1 MSAYL
6 MLCDLLYGFSPEK
19 LEEKGKNN
27 RMVTLGP
34 VKTKGDN
41 PLWADGS
48 TDEVSWRGS
57 SEEL

>member
-6 MLCDLLYGFSPEK
+6 MLCDLPYGFSPEK

-27 RMVTLGP
+27 HMVTLRP
-34 VKTKGDN
+34 VKTEGDN

-48 TDEVSWRGS
+48 TDGVSWRGI